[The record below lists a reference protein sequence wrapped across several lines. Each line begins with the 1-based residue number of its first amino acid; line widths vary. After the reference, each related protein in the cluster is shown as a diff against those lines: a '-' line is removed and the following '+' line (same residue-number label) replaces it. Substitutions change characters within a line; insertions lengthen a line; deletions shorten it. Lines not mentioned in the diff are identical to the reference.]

1 MHEPRPRSFVVA
13 QPRELKAITNI
24 TMPRTFAVSQIL
36 RQGTRLSTRDS
47 AAVGPED
54 PVLDR
59 AALSEQDS
67 DVETEFDGVGF
78 AGL

>member
-1 MHEPRPRSFVVA
+1 MVA

-24 TMPRTFAVSQIL
+24 KMPRTSAVSQIPW
-36 RQGTRLSTRDS
+36 RGTRLSIRDL
-47 AAVGPED
+47 ATVGREG

-67 DVETEFDGVGF
+67 DVETEFGGVDS